1 MASPWWERQTRSFA
15 RGQTLGSKTKHGR
28 GMEMPQCNHTV
39 LFSLVFYLTLTNNSY
54 PVGFIYVPDLV
65 ALGFIN
71 ILPLI
76 L

>member
-1 MASPWWERQTRSFA
+1 
-15 RGQTLGSKTKHGR
+15 
-28 GMEMPQCNHTV
+28 MEMPQCNHTV